1 MMTWALS
8 LVPIMAM
15 SVRILFT
22 SHDRCWSVGSL
33 PYLLC
38 HLDSDLRVSE
48 HHRHSFTEWP
58 NGKSAPFFLQ
68 APRRAQYP
76 LRALRGTAG

>member
-15 SVRILFT
+15 SVRISFT

-38 HLDSDLRVSE
+38 H
-48 HHRHSFTEWP
+48 
-58 NGKSAPFFLQ
+58 Q
-68 APRRAQYP
+68 AI
-76 LRALRGTAG
+76 

>member
-8 LVPIMAM
+8 LIRIMAM

-33 PYLLC
+33 SYLPC
-38 HLDSDLRVSE
+38 HLATCASASVVGSLASPSD
-48 HHRHSFTEWP
+48 HWHSGAVEPDYTE
-58 NGKSAPFFLQ
+58 
-68 APRRAQYP
+68 
-76 LRALRGTAG
+76 